1 MTALTFNVP
10 SMNEKRFFLET
21 LYRPSME
28 SSPYSF
34 TAYDEVK
41 CLNAY
46 NNSFN

>member
-1 MTALTFNVP
+1 MTAL
-10 SMNEKRFFLET
+10 NEKRFFPET

-34 TAYDEVK
+34 TAFDEVK